1 MRSKMNQE
9 VIMSIGW
16 VGLSFSAFICF
27 LYLFWYTLGRYILK
41 REMATKEKI
50 EKKTDQS
57 LLQKEGFKKSIQSS
71 ITSIKFLMDLTLAF
85 FSLYL
90 ILISITDFPT
100 YQEDFVLSA
109 LILSDIIIPV
119 YFGAKVTIHI
129 FNDTLKK
136 MEELD
141 QVK

>member
-1 MRSKMNQE
+1 MNQE

-129 FNDTLKK
+129 FNDTLKR

>member
-1 MRSKMNQE
+1 MNQE

>member
-1 MRSKMNQE
+1 MNQE

-50 EKKTDQS
+50 EIKTDQS

-129 FNDTLKK
+129 FNDTLKR